1 MGGSWSAIVF
11 SGFVATVLSACV
23 FWVFRSFDLTRF
35 SPTSQLGCI
44 FFREPNVP
52 LTETVG
58 FLLFLALGVS
68 LVPAV
73 YAALMGALG
82 GAGWGTGAVA
92 GLLHG
97 AAVAAA
103 LPLLERVSKCV
114 KQGRLPPPG
123 RFGLGWGRATP
134 WAVVAGHV
142 AYGAVVGGV
151 LNAFRNGPGPGPL
164 P

>member
-1 MGGSWSAIVF
+1 MGGSWSAVVF

-23 FWVFRSFDLTRF
+23 FWLFRSFELTRF
-35 SPTSQLGCI
+35 SPTSQLGCL

-68 LVPAV
+68 LVPAL
-73 YAALMGALG
+73 YAPVMGVLG
-82 GAGWGTGAVA
+82 GAGWGTGLLA

-97 AAVAAA
+97 VAVVAA
-103 LPLLERVSKCV
+103 LPLLGRASACV
-114 KQGRLPPPG
+114 RQGGMPPPG
-123 RFGLGWGRATP
+123 RLGLGWGRATP
-134 WAVVAGHV
+134 WAVVAGHM
-142 AYGAVVGGV
+142 AYGLVLGGV
-151 LNAFRNGPGPGPL
+151 LNAFRHGPGPGPL

>member
-1 MGGSWSAIVF
+1 MGGSWTAIVF

-23 FWVFRSFDLTRF
+23 FWVFRTFDLTRF

-68 LVPAV
+68 LVPAL
-73 YAALMGALG
+73 YALVMGVLG
-82 GAGWGTGAVA
+82 GAGWGSGAAA

-97 AAVAAA
+97 AAAVAA
-103 LPLLERVSKCV
+103 LPLLERASECI

-142 AYGAVVGGV
+142 VYGAVLGGV
-151 LNAFRNGPGPGPL
+151 LNAFRHGPGPGPL

>member
-1 MGGSWSAIVF
+1 MGGSWSAVVF

-23 FWVFRSFDLTRF
+23 FWLFRSFDLTRF

-68 LVPAV
+68 LVPAL
-73 YAALMGALG
+73 YAALMGVLG
-82 GAGWGTGAVA
+82 GAGWGSGLGV

-97 AAVAAA
+97 AAAVAA
-103 LPLLERVSKCV
+103 LPLLGRVSACV
-114 KQGRLPPPG
+114 KQGGMPPPG
-123 RFGLGWGRATP
+123 RLGLGWGRATP
-134 WAVVAGHV
+134 WAVVAGHM
-142 AYGAVVGGV
+142 AYGAVLGGV
-151 LNAFRNGPGPGPL
+151 LNAFRHGPGPGPL

>member
-23 FWVFRSFDLTRF
+23 FWVFRSFELTRF

-68 LVPAV
+68 LLPTV
-73 YAALMGALG
+73 YAAFMDALG
-82 GAGWGTGAVA
+82 GAGWGAGALA

-103 LPLLERVSKCV
+103 LPLMERSQCV

-134 WAVVAGHV
+134 WVVVAGHV
-142 AYGAVVGGV
+142 AYGVVVGGV

>member
-1 MGGSWSAIVF
+1 MGGSWTAIVF

-23 FWVFRSFDLTRF
+23 FWLFRTFELTRF
-35 SPTSQLGCI
+35 SPTSQLGCL

-58 FLLFLALGVS
+58 FLLFLALGAT
-68 LVPAV
+68 LVPAL
-73 YAALMGALG
+73 YAGVMGVLG
-82 GAGWGTGAVA
+82 GVGWGSGLATGV
-92 GLLHG
+92 LHG
-97 AAVAAA
+97 AAAVAA
-103 LPLLERVSKCV
+103 LPLLERASRCIKE
-114 KQGRLPPPG
+114 GRMPPPG

-134 WAVVAGHV
+134 WAVVAGHA
-142 AYGAVVGGV
+142 AYGALLGGV